1 MQKIW
6 QQPFPSPS
14 NNKHNLRMSL
24 IAGICVF
31 CVLYFIQPFQVSG
44 FSGGRQ
50 VIPCIQYALVT
61 VLFSLIC
68 NTAVPFLFPRFFKET
83 HWTVLHEIVFLIVLV
98 LVIALGNIL
107 FTAFKY
113 NVALSGNFILK
124 MVSYTLA
131 IGILPVIISVVINQ
145 QQLLMKYSKGAAAIE
160 ILITE
165 KNKEEAPAA
174 QPETQ
179 AVLNAAGLPQA
190 PVAEAV
196 QITVLQLT
204 GTSQQEDLTIA
215 EPDFLFAEAS
225 DNYSAI
231 HYLKNGVSQKAL
243 YRVTIKNLEAQAAD
257 STSVFRCHKSYLVNL
272 NKVDHISGNAQGYTL
287 HLLQNK
293 FEVPVSRSLNSRI
306 KQEFAALTTPKQAF

>member
-31 CVLYFIQPFQVSG
+31 CVLYFIQPFRASSV
-44 FSGGRQ
+44 SGGRE
-50 VIPCIQYALVT
+50 VIPCIQYAVVT
-61 VLFSLIC
+61 VLFSLLC

-83 HWTVLHEIVFLIVLV
+83 RWTVLHEIIFLIVLV

-107 FTAFKY
+107 FTTFKY
-113 NVALSGNFILK
+113 NISLSGSFIFK

-160 ILITE
+160 VLIAE
-165 KNKEEAPAA
+165 KSKEEASAA
-174 QPETQ
+174 TPGTQ
-179 AVLNAAGLPQA
+179 SVTAAVGLPQM
-190 PVAEAV
+190 PVAEAA
-196 QITVLQLT
+196 QTTVLHLT
-204 GTSQQEDLTIA
+204 GTSQQQDLALA

-225 DNYSAI
+225 DNYTAI
-231 HYLKNGVSQKAL
+231 HYLKNGVPQKAL
-243 YRVTIKNLEAQAAD
+243 YRVTIKTLEAQAVD
-257 STSVFRCHKSYLVNL
+257 SASVFRCHKSYLVNL
-272 NKVDHISGNAQGYTL
+272 SKVGHISGNAQGYTL
-287 HLLQNK
+287 HLLQNM

-306 KQEFAALTTPKQAF
+306 KQEFAALTTPKQGF